1 MDSTF
6 DLQRIFIGDES
17 LRFLLEV
24 VFRTAFMYVFLL
36 FAVRFIGKR
45 GMSQLTPFEYIIVIL
60 LGSAAG
66 DSMFYPNVPLVHC
79 MGVILTVVILEKI
92 FSHLTNSSKQM
103 EKVIESKAAL
113 LILDG
118 KILDEACDREDISLD
133 EMYMELRMH
142 GVRNVGEVERAYLEP
157 SGKLSV
163 FKYSANRQK
172 KGVSTFPQD

>member
-1 MDSTF
+1 MESTF

-24 VFRTAFMYVFLL
+24 VFRTAIMYVFLL
-36 FAVRFIGKR
+36 LSVRFIGKR

-66 DSMFYPNVPLVHC
+66 DSMFYPNVPLIHC

-92 FSHLTNSSKQM
+92 FSHLTNRSKKM
-103 EKVIESKAAL
+103 EGMIESKPAL
-113 LILDG
+113 LILNG
-118 KILDEACDREDISLD
+118 KILEEACDSEDISFD

-163 FKYSANRQK
+163 FRYSAKESK
-172 KGVSTFPQD
+172 KGVSTFPIE